1 MNATARHA
9 WMAHPLAGM
18 LLRFNLEPAWLFH
31 PSRQAEW
38 QPEGAQ
44 ALPAA
49 GSLARHVSGA
59 LLRRLG
65 LARVERLDDPALPL
79 FMAPAPLFERL
90 TLCCGLVVLGPS
102 LRRVIARAEVLALQA
117 QLGEDGLRF
126 ARAAARLWDA
136 AGPVSMEPAAN
147 GVYEQALRSGAALL
161 WLAAASA
168 AEPVAQR
175 ALLRLPVDAQDAV
188 IDLPH
193 PLERPANA
201 LALARSVLD
210 ELEPAWLSSFPA
222 PR

>member
-1 MNATARHA
+1 MSAIARHA
-9 WMAHPLAGM
+9 WMSHPLAGM

-31 PSRQAEW
+31 PSRQSEW
-38 QPEGAQ
+38 QDESAQ

-49 GSLARHVSGA
+49 GTLARHVSGA

-65 LARVERLDDPALPL
+65 LARVEGLDDSALPL

-102 LRRVIARAEVLALQA
+102 LRRVIARPEVLALQA
-117 QLGEDGLRF
+117 QLGQDGLRF
-126 ARAAARLWDA
+126 ARAAVRLWDA
-136 AGPVSMEPAAN
+136 AAPAAVVPTAN
-147 GVYEQALRSGAALL
+147 AVRAQALHAGAALL
-161 WLAAASA
+161 WLAATTA

-175 ALLRLPVDAQDAV
+175 ARLRLPLDAQDAV

-201 LALARSVLD
+201 LALARSVLE